1 MKVLVLGASGMV
13 GSAFFQ
19 EMTRRKWDVWAGLRK
34 SSGDYEAYFQ
44 KAQVVENL
52 NATKWELIENA
63 LKQLK
68 PDVVV
73 NAAGVTLR
81 KPEIK
86 DLDFSLKVN
95 SQLPQMLKFW
105 CQRENSYLVHMST
118 DCVFSGT
125 TEAEYDERS
134 IPDALDIYGRTKALG
149 EVFGSNCVTLRGSMI
164 GREWF
169 GKTELL
175 EWAIAQKGLKIS
187 GYSRVQY
194 SGITTL
200 AMARFV
206 CDLLGRGER
215 PTGLYQVSGPEISK
229 YELLKLVNERFQLG
243 LQIEENTEK
252 TSRKVLSCQ
261 LAQKDL
267 GYQRPEW
274 EQMLAE
280 LD

>member
-149 EVFGSNCVTLRGSMI
+149 
-164 GREWF
+164 
-169 GKTELL
+169 
-175 EWAIAQKGLKIS
+175 
-187 GYSRVQY
+187 
-194 SGITTL
+194 
-200 AMARFV
+200 
-206 CDLLGRGER
+206 
-215 PTGLYQVSGPEISK
+215 
-229 YELLKLVNERFQLG
+229 
-243 LQIEENTEK
+243 
-252 TSRKVLSCQ
+252 
-261 LAQKDL
+261 
-267 GYQRPEW
+267 
-274 EQMLAE
+274 
-280 LD
+280 